1 MLKNPELTRQ
11 LDLLPISCLGEEIT
25 IIGAGAIGGWTA
37 LALSKMGFGNI
48 TVLDDDEVS
57 IENMNCQ
64 FFRHKDVGRKK
75 VDALKELILDF
86 SGFRIEGTAHRFSR
100 TSSPARGIVI
110 SAVDSMSARRDIW
123 EAHKG
128 SANTKMIIDPRMG
141 AENALLYVM
150 NPMSSKDQE
159 SYEKA
164 LYSDDNAVS
173 EPCTRKSTAYC
184 ALPLSGLVAAQV
196 KALVRGEKYSR
207 VTQWDI
213 PKGAFQAWQS

>member
-11 LDLLPISCLGEEIT
+11 LDLLPVSCLGEEIT

-75 VDALKELILDF
+75 VDALKELVFEF
-86 SGFRIEGTAHRFSR
+86 SGLRIEGLFSR
-100 TSSPARGIVI
+100 FTSLSDSRRGIVI
-110 SAVDSMSARRDIW
+110 SAVDSMSARKAIW
-123 EAHKG
+123 EVHRG
-128 SANTKMIIDPRMG
+128 SLSTKMIIDPRMG
-141 AENALLYVM
+141 AESALLYVM
-150 NPMSSKDQE
+150 NPMSIKDQE
-159 SYEKA
+159 AYEKV
-164 LYSDDNAVS
+164 LYSDDDAVS

-196 KALVRGEKYSR
+196 KAIVRGEKYSR

-213 PKGAFQAWQS
+213 PKGAFQAWLS